1 MQKGDTLVQLIQENL
16 DTEKANNQ
24 EAASTIQYQIHDLT
38 QVSQGKAA
46 GLKTIA
52 MHQEWQSYNNKKKE
66 LQIKIAQAK
75 IVLDRNKQLFD
86 KGIIAKAEFEKYRFD
101 YTYSQQALS
110 GLEKNQLS
118 L

>member
-52 MHQEWQSYNNKKKE
+52 MHQEWQSYNNKKKNCK
-66 LQIKIAQAK
+66 LK
-75 IVLDRNKQLFD
+75 LLKQ
-86 KGIIAKAEFEKYRFD
+86 K
-101 YTYSQQALS
+101 
-110 GLEKNQLS
+110 
-118 L
+118 

>member
-52 MHQEWQSYNNKKKE
+52 MHQ
-66 LQIKIAQAK
+66 
-75 IVLDRNKQLFD
+75 
-86 KGIIAKAEFEKYRFD
+86 
-101 YTYSQQALS
+101 
-110 GLEKNQLS
+110 
-118 L
+118 